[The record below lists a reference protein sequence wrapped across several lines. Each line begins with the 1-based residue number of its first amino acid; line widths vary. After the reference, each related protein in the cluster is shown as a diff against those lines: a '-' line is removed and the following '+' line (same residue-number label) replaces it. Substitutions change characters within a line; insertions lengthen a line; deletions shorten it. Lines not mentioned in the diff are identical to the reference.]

1 MKKPDFAQVPEY
13 LKRIKEQINE
23 EYEQICML
31 HQKEEEEKKRME
43 EEAKKPSQKS
53 KKPQKN
59 TQNANKKN
67 SFDLADAFD
76 NEDEDANKNS

>member
-31 HQKEEEEKKRME
+31 HQQEEEEK
-43 EEAKKPSQKS
+43 S
-53 KKPQKN
+53 KEK
-59 TQNANKKN
+59 
-67 SFDLADAFD
+67 
-76 NEDEDANKNS
+76 